1 MGTTKKRLKQ
11 MVFFLI
17 STYVVGFLVLYLLQ
31 KPIFFHAKKL
41 DANYQFKFNDNF
53 RDTSIQLNNIST
65 SIVHFY
71 PSQKPK
77 GVVLYCHGNQTNI
90 TRYAQYASLF
100 THLGY
105 EVIMYDYP
113 TYGKS
118 VGKLTEENLY
128 LQAEQMYQYT
138 KQYYTDSLITIYGK
152 SIGTGIA
159 SFLASKHNCHQ
170 LILETPYYSLI
181 QLAKQWAW
189 MYPCDS
195 LMQFK
200 IPAYQFI
207 KNSKQPITI
216 FHGTADKTIYLKT
229 ALLLK
234 PYLKP
239 TDQFIIIPNGKHNDL
254 TNEKNVIQKLEQLL
268 N

>member
-1 MGTTKKRLKQ
+1 MIYL
-11 MVFFLI
+11 LI
-17 STYVVGFLVLYLLQ
+17 GLYLTGFLVLYFFQ
-31 KPIFFHAKKL
+31 RPIFFHAKKL
-41 DANYQFKFNDNF
+41 EATHKFQFSQHVK
-53 RDTSIQLNNIST
+53 DTTISAANIST
-65 SIVHFY
+65 NIVHFY
-71 PSQKPK
+71 PGQKPK

-100 THLGY
+100 TNLGY

-118 VGKLTEENLY
+118 IGELTEENLY
-128 LQAEQMYQYT
+128 TQAQTMYTYT
-138 KQYYTDSLITIYGK
+138 KNFYPDSSIVIYGK

-159 SFLASKHNCHQ
+159 AYLAANNNCNQ

-181 QLAKQWAW
+181 KLAKQWAW

-207 KNSKQPITI
+207 EKCKSPITI

-229 ALLLK
+229 ALALK
-234 PYLKP
+234 PFLKP
-239 TDQFIIIPNGKHNDL
+239 TDHFIVIPNGKHNDL
-254 TNEKNVIQKLEQLL
+254 TEDSLVINTLKTIL
-268 N
+268 